1 MPQAESK
8 HIALELA
15 PIDQNLLLNIDPQR
29 LEQVIGNLI
38 GNSLRYVPAG
48 GKILLDAQKT
58 EGNVVIKVSDNG
70 TGIPDEELPYIFD
83 RFWRGEKSRARVS
96 GGAGLGLA
104 ICKQLVEAQGGT
116 ISAKNQDSG
125 GLEVTVRFKETI

>member
-1 MPQAESK
+1 MKTSSFT
-8 HIALELA
+8 
-15 PIDQNLLLNIDPQR
+15 IDPQR
-29 LEQVIGNLI
+29 LEQVVGNLI

-48 GKILLDAQKT
+48 GKISIDAQNN
-58 EGNVVIKVSDNG
+58 EGSVVIQVSDTG
-70 TGIPDEELPYIFD
+70 SGIPEEELPYIFD

-116 ISAKNQDSG
+116 ISAKNRTEG
-125 GLEVTVRFKETI
+125 GLQVTIKFTETI